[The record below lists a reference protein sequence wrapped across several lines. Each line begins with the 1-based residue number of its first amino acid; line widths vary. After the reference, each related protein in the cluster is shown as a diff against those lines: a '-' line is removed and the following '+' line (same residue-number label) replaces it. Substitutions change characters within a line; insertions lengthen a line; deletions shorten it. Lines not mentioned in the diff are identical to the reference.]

1 MSPVTERTPVHLPSG
16 VSLEQV
22 NGTEAL
28 VIDTPAARAVLHL
41 DGAHLTSWTP
51 AGEQEVLWLS
61 ELSEYG
67 DGAAIRGGIPLVG
80 PWFGPGRSGDK
91 PVKHGWIRNHPWELT
106 EASFDGK
113 DVVLELALVDADPSG
128 GGLRADARFR
138 IGAELSVDLT
148 LTAGA
153 QEVEVEAALHTY
165 LAVADVRELRIHGLQ
180 GADYLDNTQ
189 GLAEDRQEDTALELT
204 GPTDRIYSV
213 NSEVRIEDVAG
224 GRSIVSCPRGTAKTV
239 VWNPWPELAAGM
251 ADMPD
256 DAWTSF
262 VCVEPAV
269 AKESAQV
276 LRSGGALTIGVTY
289 RVER

>member
-1 MSPVTERTPVHLPSG
+1 MTPVTSTTPVPLPPG

-22 NGTEAL
+22 HGSDAL
-28 VIDTPAARAVLHL
+28 VVDTPAARAVLHL
-41 DGAHLTSWTP
+41 DGAHLTSWIP
-51 AGEQEVLWLS
+51 AGQDEVLWLS
-61 ELSEYG
+61 ALSEYG

-80 PWFGPGRSGDK
+80 PWFGPGRSGDQ
-91 PVKHGWIRNHPWELT
+91 PVKHGWIRNHPWQLT
-106 EASFDGK
+106 EASFDGE
-113 DVVLELALVDADPSG
+113 DVVLELALIGADPSG
-128 GGLRADARFR
+128 GGLRADVRFR
-138 IGAELSVDLT
+138 IGTELSVDLT
-148 LTAGA
+148 LTAGD

-165 LAVADVRELRIHGLQ
+165 LAVADARQLRIHGLQ
-180 GADYLDNTQ
+180 GADYLDNTR
-189 GLAEDRQEDTALELT
+189 GLAEDRQEEPVLELT
-204 GPTDRIYSV
+204 GSTDRIYGV
-213 NSEVRIEDVAG
+213 NSEVRIQDVAG

-256 DAWTSF
+256 EAWTGF

-276 LRSGGALTIGVTY
+276 LESDGALTIGVTY